1 MRSIL
6 SDERTPEAF
15 ATDPDGV
22 VTLDYAPRQ
31 RRRLP
36 VWARRLLWLILIL
49 GVAYAFYPHGLN
61 SAQITFTCGKCGG
74 EDAHRRIE
82 AIPPRWLSFE
92 RYAGWTWEVS
102 DRSKPLDESCSHD
115 WRISVKA
122 EMRNGTV
129 SGSTSGGGPTGAHA
143 INEIKA
149 VPENASA
156 VLDELMS
163 PSNRGITIA
172 PWSEPNGDK

>member
-1 MRSIL
+1 MSE
-6 SDERTPEAF
+6 ERTPEAF
-15 ATDPDGV
+15 SADPDDV
-22 VTLDYAPRQ
+22 VTLEYAPRQ
-31 RRRLP
+31 RQRLP
-36 VWARRLLWLILIL
+36 AWARRLLWLMLIL

-61 SAQITFTCGKCGG
+61 RAHITFTCGNCGG
-74 EDAHRRIE
+74 ESARKRIE

-102 DRSKPLDESCSHD
+102 DPSKPLDESCSHD

-122 EMRNGTV
+122 EMRGGVV
-129 SGSTSGGGPTGAHA
+129 SGSSSGGGPTGAHA
-143 INEIKA
+143 INGIKA

-163 PSNRGITIA
+163 PSNRGIQIG
-172 PWSEPNGDK
+172 PWPDPNGDK